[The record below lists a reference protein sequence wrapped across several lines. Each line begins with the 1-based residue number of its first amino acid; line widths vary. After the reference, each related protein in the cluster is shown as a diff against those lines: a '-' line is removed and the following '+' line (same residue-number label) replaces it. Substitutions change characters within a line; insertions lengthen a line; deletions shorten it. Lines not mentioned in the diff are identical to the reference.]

1 MTMPVAAIDVGTNT
15 VRLLVGEP
23 DGAGGFRPV
32 FAAQEITRL
41 GQGLLPD
48 RELKTEPIRRSL
60 AALQRFRR
68 AAESHAA
75 TRIAVV
81 GTSALREAK
90 NREAFLA
97 LARREAGLEVR
108 VVSGEEEARLTLL
121 GVRAAVPL
129 GRGPWLLM
137 DIGGGSTEFLLADG
151 AEVRATVSTGLG
163 VVKLTEAHL
172 KADPP
177 LPGDLAAVR
186 DVVASRVARVRTRDL
201 PDLVSAAP
209 DSELAFVGTAGT
221 VTSLAA
227 IDLALD
233 PYDPQRV
240 NGHRLTRDRV
250 AALCGELAS
259 LPLVHRRRFRGLEPE
274 DNESGVTSGRPP
286 KAAEGR

>member
-1 MTMPVAAIDVGTNT
+1 
-15 VRLLVGEP
+15 
-23 DGAGGFRPV
+23 
-32 FAAQEITRL
+32 
-41 GQGLLPD
+41 
-48 RELKTEPIRRSL
+48 
-60 AALQRFRR
+60 
-68 AAESHAA
+68 
-75 TRIAVV
+75 
-81 GTSALREAK
+81 
-90 NREAFLA
+90 
-97 LARREAGLEVR
+97 
-108 VVSGEEEARLTLL
+108 
-121 GVRAAVPL
+121 
-129 GRGPWLLM
+129 M

-209 DSELAFVGTAGT
+209 DSGLAFVGTAGT

-233 PYDPQRV
+233 PYDPERV

-259 LPLVHRRRFRGLEPE
+259 STDRPRGLRPIRRWSRVAGRPEPE

-286 KAAEGR
+286 KAVEGR